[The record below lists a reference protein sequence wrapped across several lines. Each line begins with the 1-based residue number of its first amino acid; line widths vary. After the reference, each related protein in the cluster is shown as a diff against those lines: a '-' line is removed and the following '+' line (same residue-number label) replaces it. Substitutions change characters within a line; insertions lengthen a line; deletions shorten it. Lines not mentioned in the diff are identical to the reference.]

1 MREPTALISTAI
13 VDGLEPGDLARLGEL
28 LETGRAEARVITTD
42 AANALAVA
50 LGAQAASPG
59 GTADIE
65 ALLSGR
71 STDVRQALASA
82 LPASAEPTAH
92 AGGAAPRLA
101 WPGLAGAGAHRVA
114 ALIGARRSVAP
125 SRVERVLVV
134 MSPVVLADLAH
145 ERAAG
150 TSSSA
155 LGVRLIAERDRL
167 AVADPSLVAATQA
180 DTTRMLGADE
190 ALGPDATDLDE
201 EARRKQRAARWRR
214 RFVWPL
220 AAAFA
225 VLGVILALL
234 LAEFT

>member
-82 LPASAEPTAH
+82 LPASAEP
-92 AGGAAPRLA
+92 
-101 WPGLAGAGAHRVA
+101 
-114 ALIGARRSVAP
+114 
-125 SRVERVLVV
+125 
-134 MSPVVLADLAH
+134 
-145 ERAAG
+145 
-150 TSSSA
+150 
-155 LGVRLIAERDRL
+155 
-167 AVADPSLVAATQA
+167 
-180 DTTRMLGADE
+180 
-190 ALGPDATDLDE
+190 
-201 EARRKQRAARWRR
+201 
-214 RFVWPL
+214 
-220 AAAFA
+220 
-225 VLGVILALL
+225 
-234 LAEFT
+234 